1 MNILSKGLIIA
12 GVIASTAVITAPS
25 AHATTS
31 TTCVDGSK
39 SSNLK
44 VTWKSHSN
52 VTIASVGN
60 APLCADTTLYFS
72 SYTVPDTYDG
82 KGFNATAAPQTIFDS
97 TSVVL
102 KKGAVPAANLT
113 ITLPEECKHKQVDVY
128 YGPEIKHVDAKG
140 HGAQFISGYVI
151 SKTLDKCEPVVPT
164 PEEPKPTPVPPVVVP
179 VVPAPVTP
187 TELPKTGSVDSTAV
201 VMALLSVATYAGA
214 YALAAKR
221 S

>member
-1 MNILSKGLIIA
+1 MNTFSKSLIIA
-12 GVIASTAVITAPS
+12 GVIASAAIVSAPS
-25 AHATTS
+25 AQATNNAS
-31 TTCVDGSK
+31 CIDGTK

-60 APLCADTTLYFS
+60 KPLCADTTLYFS

-82 KGFNATAAPQTIFDS
+82 KGFNASAAPQTIFDS

-102 KKGAVPAANLT
+102 KKDVVPSANLT
-113 ITLPEECKHKQVDVY
+113 ITLPEACKHKQVDVY

-151 SKTLDKCEPVVPT
+151 SKTLDKCEPVTPT

-179 VVPAPVTP
+179 VAPVPVTP

-201 VMALLSVATYAGA
+201 VMALLSAATYAGA
-214 YALAAKR
+214 YAVVTKR